1 MSWSALEEELRHWQT
16 PAELWWR
23 DDDATHDTQALQQL
37 LTLARQFQVPV
48 HLAVIPQ
55 QLHTSLDCI
64 RSSTN
69 QPNSYVLQH
78 GINHQSHAT
87 EGMRKVELGGSYPPD
102 TLCNDLAAGREKLAQ
117 HFETQYLDMLVPPWN
132 RLSEDLL
139 PQLTAIGYKK
149 LSVLG
154 PRPENSSQPQHIRQ
168 LNVHLDIINWKER
181 CYAGDEQIIGKLTE
195 HLKHKRTGQI
205 DASEPCGLM
214 THHLDHDPACWD
226 FLQRFFTWCHEH
238 EKIQWLA
245 GPDLL
250 NR

>member
-1 MSWSALEEELRHWQT
+1 MSWSALEEELQHWEA

-23 DDDATHDTQALQQL
+23 DDDATHDTPALRQL
-37 LTLARQFQVPV
+37 LTLASEFQVPV

-55 QLHTSLDCI
+55 QLHTSLDYI
-64 RSSTN
+64 R
-69 QPNSYVLQH
+69 QPENRPCSYVLQH

-87 EGMRKVELGGSYPPD
+87 EGMRKVELGGSYPLN
-102 TLCNDLAAGREKLAQ
+102 TLCDDLTAGRQRLAG
-117 HFETQYLDMLVPPWN
+117 HFEEQYLDMLVPPWN
-132 RLSEDLL
+132 RLSEALL
-139 PQLTAIGYKK
+139 PRLKEIGYEK

-154 PRPENSSQPQHIRQ
+154 PRPDSDNPQHIRQ

-181 CYAGDEQIIGKLTE
+181 CFAADEQVISKLTR
-195 HLKHKRTGQI
+195 HLQLKRTGQI
-205 DASEPCGLM
+205 DATEPCGLM

-238 EKIQWLA
+238 EKIRWLA

-250 NR
+250 SR

>member
-1 MSWSALEEELRHWQT
+1 MSWSALEEELQHWQT

-23 DDDATHDTQALQQL
+23 DDDATSDTTALQQL
-37 LTLARQFQVPV
+37 LDLAQQFQVPV

-55 QLHTSLDCI
+55 QLQSSLDCI
-64 RSSTN
+64 REPAN
-69 QPNSYVLQH
+69 QPYSYVLQH

-87 EGMRKVELGGSYPPD
+87 EGMRKVELGGSYPLN
-102 TLCNDLAAGREKLAQ
+102 TLCNDLSAGRQRLAQ

-132 RLSEDLL
+132 RLSENLVS
-139 PQLTAIGYKK
+139 QLNVLGYEK

-154 PRPENSSQPQHIRQ
+154 PRPTVNTKQQISQ
-168 LNVHLDIINWKER
+168 LNVHLDIINWKNR
-181 CYAGDEQIIGKLTE
+181 QFAGDDSVIGKLTE
-195 HLKHKRTGQI
+195 HLKLKRTGQI
-205 DASEPCGLM
+205 DITEPCGLM

-226 FLQRFFTWCHEH
+226 FLQRFFSWCHEH
-238 EKIQWLA
+238 EKVQWLA